1 VPGSLAPPLSER
13 DHVQGRADAPFE
25 LVMYGDFE
33 CPFCLA
39 SQSVL
44 TRVRARLGDDL
55 RFGFRHFPLDALHPQ
70 ARRAAAAA
78 EAADGQGAFWEMF
91 DALYGLRGRLGEREL
106 LRAARDLGLDERRVA
121 QELADGVHDAR
132 VQEDFETGQASG
144 VTGTPAFF
152 VNGVLHTEAFD
163 AGSLVAALRGEP
175 AR

>member
-1 VPGSLAPPLSER
+1 MPGLLDPPLSDR
-13 DHVQGRADAPFE
+13 DHVQGPAGAPLE

-33 CPFCLA
+33 CPFCQA

-44 TRVRARLGDDL
+44 TRVRSRLGEDL
-55 RFGFRHFPLDALHPQ
+55 RFGFRHFPIDALHPQ

-78 EAADGQGAFWEMF
+78 EAADGQGAFWEMY
-91 DALYGLRGRLGEREL
+91 DALYALRGRLGEREI
-106 LRAARDLGLDERRVA
+106 LRTARDLGLDERRMA
-121 QELADGVHDAR
+121 QELAEGSHDAR
-132 VQEDFETGQASG
+132 VQEDLEAGQAAG

>member
-1 VPGSLAPPLSER
+1 MPGSLAPPLSER
-13 DHVQGRADAPFE
+13 DHVQGRDDAPFE

-44 TRVRARLGDDL
+44 ERVRARLGEDL
-55 RFGFRHFPLDALHPQ
+55 RFAFRHFPLDALHPQ

-78 EAADGQGAFWEMF
+78 EAAGAQGAFWEMY
-91 DALYGLRGRLGEREL
+91 DALYALRGRLGEREI
-106 LRAARDLGLDERRVA
+106 LRAARLLGLDERRMA
-121 QELADGVHDAR
+121 RELADGIHDAR
-132 VQEDFETGQASG
+132 IQEDLEAGQAAG
-144 VTGTPAFF
+144 VTGTPSFF

-163 AGSLVAALRGEP
+163 AGSLVAALRGQP

>member
-1 VPGSLAPPLSER
+1 VPLLPGLAVRP
-13 DHVQGRADAPFE
+13 HA
-25 LVMYGDFE
+25 
-33 CPFCLA
+33 
-39 SQSVL
+39 
-44 TRVRARLGDDL
+44 RARAPGDDL